1 MAITHKTTDQSLQ
14 QLAADTTKESTVT
27 AGQAG
32 IVVINPDGSN
42 VGGGGGSGGAVTIA
56 DGANVSQGAVADTAY
71 TTGSGTMV
79 SILKGIFARLRG
91 GQATM
96 ANSLPVTLASDQAS
110 FPTLEAPNTAINTG
124 RTTVTTA
131 GTRVTLAVTTAC
143 KRLLLTALSA
153 NTGTIV
159 VGGAAVVAAVG
170 TRQGTPLLAGDT
182 FELFIDDLNKISI
195 DSTVNGEGVSYT
207 YFV

>member
-1 MAITHKTTDQSLQ
+1 MAIIDKSTDKSLLQ
-14 QLAADTTKESTVT
+14 IAADASKESTST
-27 AGQAG
+27 PGQDG

-71 TTGSGTMV
+71 TSGSGTMV
-79 SILKGIFARLRG
+79 SILKGIFTRLRG

-96 ANSLPVTLASDQAS
+96 ANSLPVTVASDQGS

-131 GTRVTLAVTTAC
+131 GTRVTLAATTAC
-143 KRLLLTALSA
+143 KRLLLTALFA

-159 VGGAAVVAAVG
+159 VGGTAVVATVA
-170 TRQGTPLLAGDT
+170 TRQGTALNAGDT
-182 FELFIDDLNKISI
+182 FELFIDDLNKVNL
-195 DSTVNGEGVSYT
+195 DATVNGEGVSYT
-207 YFV
+207 YFT